1 MPLAFVSPTNGFSFS
16 PVYNVYSFILFL
28 LLVNKAFDYILVQK
42 EQLRLMKHFLSNN
55 LSLYLPQSTNFQGF
69 CDCFEQ
75 AKDIY

>member
-16 PVYNVYSFILFL
+16 SVYNVYSFILFL

-55 LSLYLPQSTNFQGF
+55 LSLYLHKALIS
-69 CDCFEQ
+69 
-75 AKDIY
+75 KDSVTVLNKLKVY